1 MRALVSN
8 HPNKRKIITMT
19 SEIHRNLEAARFET
33 LAQIVESSP
42 NYRVLRALSITATPE
57 PPPGMFDDVR
67 ILVID
72 VETTGLDAAADTI
85 IEFAARPIVMDYLG
99 AVVHIGEA
107 VAFLQDPKSPLRP
120 EIVALTGLTDD
131 DLRGHEIDDNAVH
144 ALFEDAEL
152 VIAHNA
158 AFDRPFLERRFP
170 SLPLRPW
177 ACSFAEID
185 WRSEGFEGKGLNAL
199 LMQIG
204 LFQPAAHRA
213 ANDVDAL
220 VGLLMANLSEERTVV
235 KTLFESSRRPSLLF
249 EATGSAFSTKDVL
262 RARGYRWNPA
272 CGIWSREV
280 QQAQRAEEEY
290 WLDSNVYA
298 PTLNAKA
305 SAPTVREITALN
317 RYSGRKP

>member
-1 MRALVSN
+1 MAPPFASGCVVRVEKTECEPSF
-8 HPNKRKIITMT
+8 HITNKRKIITMT
-19 SEIHRNLEAARFET
+19 SEIHRKLEAARLET
-33 LAQIVESSP
+33 LAQILEASP
-42 NYRVLRALSITATPE
+42 DYRVLRALDIKATPE

-67 ILVID
+67 VLVVD

-85 IEFAARPIVMDYLG
+85 VEIAARPIVMDYLG

-107 VAFLQDPKSPLRP
+107 VAFFQDPGSPLP
-120 EIVALTGLTDD
+120 LEIIALTGLTDD
-131 DLRGHEIDDNAVH
+131 DLRGQNIDDDAVH
-144 ALFEDAEL
+144 KLFENAEL

-158 AFDRPFLERRFP
+158 NFDRRFIERRFP

-185 WRSEGFEGKGLNAL
+185 WRAEGFEGKGLNAL

-249 EATGSAFSTKDVL
+249 EATGSAFATKGVL
-262 RARGYRWNPA
+262 RARGYQWSQA
-272 CGIWSREV
+272 SGVWSREV
-280 QQAQRAEEEY
+280 QLPERAEEEY
-290 WLDSNVYA
+290 
-298 PTLNAKA
+298 
-305 SAPTVREITALN
+305 
-317 RYSGRKP
+317 